1 MELFFTLIDMFVA
14 ALCLYQAGKFGAAM
28 QIDKIDGRKTE
39 TMFEVFYW
47 LNLFFGLYLLIS
59 IYGRGIERG
68 GM

>member
-39 TMFEVFYW
+39 TMFEVLYW
-47 LNLFFGLYLLIS
+47 LNLFFGLYLLIA